1 MFEFPQKLIDEEEA
15 VDTKVS
21 TETQAE
27 NDKVDDPARRR
38 LLLNA
43 LKLLVGF
50 QVAPVL
56 LSCSEEQEKKQNVKS
71 KEYSER
77 EQKEKVEKFVNFL
90 KEKVTA
96 YYDAASKQLLNVGL
110 LKGYRNVL
118 YADIGDYLLEEKVI
132 PNWNK
137 KFNEITANEVTEFM
151 LKHGYVFMIADE
163 MLPEGGLGEY
173 AFVSVFLALLHNSKI
188 NSVQKYWQEL
198 ADILGESRMKTVS
211 VMTVGTPILKSAD
224 DYLMNLRNLDGGG
237 GEGGF
242 YSIDHKTI

>member
-77 EQKEKVEKFVNFL
+77 EQKEKV
-90 KEKVTA
+90 
-96 YYDAASKQLLNVGL
+96 
-110 LKGYRNVL
+110 
-118 YADIGDYLLEEKVI
+118 
-132 PNWNK
+132 
-137 KFNEITANEVTEFM
+137 
-151 LKHGYVFMIADE
+151 
-163 MLPEGGLGEY
+163 
-173 AFVSVFLALLHNSKI
+173 
-188 NSVQKYWQEL
+188 
-198 ADILGESRMKTVS
+198 
-211 VMTVGTPILKSAD
+211 
-224 DYLMNLRNLDGGG
+224 
-237 GEGGF
+237 
-242 YSIDHKTI
+242 